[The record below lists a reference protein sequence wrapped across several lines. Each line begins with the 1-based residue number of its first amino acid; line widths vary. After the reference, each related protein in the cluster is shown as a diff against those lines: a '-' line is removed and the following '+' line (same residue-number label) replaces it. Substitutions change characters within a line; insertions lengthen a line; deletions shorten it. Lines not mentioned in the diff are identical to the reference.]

1 MTGKTYTQEQM
12 NSAQRLMDVIAS
24 VPADKQPEIIRMVEA
39 MILGAEMA
47 DRLNSGAKSA

>member
-1 MTGKTYTQEQM
+1 MPEKTYTQEQM
-12 NSAQRLMDVIAS
+12 DSAQRLMDVIAS
-24 VPADKQPEIIRMVEA
+24 VPTDKQQEMIQMIEA